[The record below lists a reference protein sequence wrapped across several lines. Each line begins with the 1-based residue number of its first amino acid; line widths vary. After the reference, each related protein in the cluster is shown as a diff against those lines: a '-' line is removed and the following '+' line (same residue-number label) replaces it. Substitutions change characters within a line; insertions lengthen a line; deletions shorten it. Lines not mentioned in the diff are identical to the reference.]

1 MMSEEIRK
9 RDERG
14 ARIMG
19 AYSKQ
24 YTKDCESPG
33 DMNDLGALL
42 KVAIEQLG
50 ERGAGRLSNYP
61 DNQEGLEAFV
71 FATQQYFQYI
81 ADANKENAEKLIPD
95 IEGWCIFLG
104 ITKQT
109 VLNYA
114 KRSQNWA
121 DAIEYIKESILAAK
135 KQLAFRFKIPPVVYL
150 NDVSNNH
157 NYLNTN
163 EFKLVTSNESR
174 GNMPTQTAAEIAARH
189 KAILE
194 IPDMPKPEL

>member
-1 MMSEEIRK
+1 MVNQEVRK
-9 RDERG
+9 RDEKG
-14 ARIMG
+14 VRIMG
-19 AYSKQ
+19 VYSKQ
-24 YTKDCESPG
+24 YVRDCKNPG
-33 DMNDLGALL
+33 GMNDLGALL
-42 KVAIEQLG
+42 EVAIEQLG
-50 ERGAGRLSNYP
+50 ERKAGRLSNYP

-81 ADANKENAEKLIPD
+81 ADANKENEEKLIPD

-114 KRSQNWA
+114 KRSQNWE
-121 DAIEYIKESILAAK
+121 DTIEYIKESILAAK

-163 EFKLVTSNESR
+163 EFKLVTSNENR
-174 GNMPTQTAAEIAARH
+174 GNMPTQSREQIADKYKDA
-189 KAILE
+189 LLL
-194 IPDMPKPEL
+194 PDMEPPEL

>member
-1 MMSEEIRK
+1 MVNQEVRK
-9 RDERG
+9 RDEKG
-14 ARIMG
+14 VRIMG
-19 AYSKQ
+19 VYSKQ
-24 YTKDCESPG
+24 YVRDCKNPG
-33 DMNDLGALL
+33 GMNDLGALL
-42 KVAIEQLG
+42 EVAIEQLG
-50 ERGAGRLSNYP
+50 ERKAGRLSNYP

-81 ADANKENAEKLIPD
+81 ADANKENEEKLIPD

-114 KRSQNWA
+114 KRSQNWE
-121 DAIEYIKESILAAK
+121 DTIEYIKESILAAK

-163 EFKLVTSNESR
+163 EFKLVTSNENR
-174 GNMPTQTAAEIAARH
+174 GNMPTQTAQQIADKYKDA
-189 KAILE
+189 LLL
-194 IPDMPKPEL
+194 PDMEPPEL

>member
-1 MMSEEIRK
+1 MAS
-9 RDERG
+9 
-14 ARIMG
+14 
-19 AYSKQ
+19 
-24 YTKDCESPG
+24 
-33 DMNDLGALL
+33 DL
-42 KVAIEQLG
+42 QLNVVG
-50 ERGAGRLSNYP
+50 
-61 DNQEGLEAFV
+61 
-71 FATQQYFQYI
+71 I
-81 ADANKENAEKLIPD
+81 ADANKENEEKLIPD

-109 VLNYA
+109 ILNYA

-121 DAIEYIKESILAAK
+121 DTIEYIKESILAAK

-163 EFKLVTSNESR
+163 EFKLVTSSESR

-189 KAILE
+189 AAALE
-194 IPDMPKPEL
+194 LPDMEPPEL